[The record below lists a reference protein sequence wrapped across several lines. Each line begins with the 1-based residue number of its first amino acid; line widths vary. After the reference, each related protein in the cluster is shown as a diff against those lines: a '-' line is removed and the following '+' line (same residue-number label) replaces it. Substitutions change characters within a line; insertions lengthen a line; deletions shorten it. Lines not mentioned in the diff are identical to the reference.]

1 MNDKTS
7 ATAPTKGKLVFHR
20 YGDKYYLRE
29 IWTAESSHG
38 LECPKSR
45 AEKVSQS
52 ESLNAQNQSAPSTV
66 ELAFEVAP
74 QR

>member
-1 MNDKTS
+1 VNDKTS
-7 ATAPTKGKLVFHR
+7 NTAPTKGKLVFHR

-29 IWTAESSHG
+29 IWTAQNSNG
-38 LECPKSR
+38 FECPKSR

-52 ESLNAQNQSAPSTV
+52 ESLTAQNPSAPTTV